1 MDFLSDY
8 IGWFLIALTVL
19 VFILYKW
26 ISKNSWGL
34 TAQYEIEKRINLL
47 NKNKHELFI
56 EALKQ
61 SNFKNIHFDE
71 NNSTY
76 YAKTKASIWSWS
88 ELIEIRVTDNEN
100 ETEINF
106 LSICFLFTQIVSWGK
121 NRRNAKKFFEE
132 LNKLL

>member
-1 MDFLSDY
+1 MDFFIDY
-8 IGWFLIALTVL
+8 IGWLLIALTVL
-19 VFILYKW
+19 VFFLYKW
-26 ISKNSWGL
+26 ISKNSRGL
-34 TAQYEIEKRINLL
+34 TAQYEIGKRINLL

-61 SNFKNIHFDE
+61 SHFKNIHFDE

-88 ELIEIRVTDNEN
+88 ELIEIRVTDIGD

-106 LSICFLFTQIVSWGK
+106 LSICSLFTQIMSWGK
-121 NRRNAKKFFEE
+121 NRRNAKKFFKE

>member
-1 MDFLSDY
+1 MDFFIDY
-8 IGWFLIALTVL
+8 IGWLLIALTVL
-19 VFILYKW
+19 VFSLYKW
-26 ISKNSWGL
+26 ISKNSRGL
-34 TAQYEIEKRINLL
+34 TAQYEIGKRINLL

-61 SNFKNIHFDE
+61 SHFKNIHFDE

-88 ELIEIRVTDNEN
+88 ELIEIRVTDIGD

-106 LSICFLFTQIVSWGK
+106 LSICSLFTQIMSWGK
-121 NRRNAKKFFEE
+121 NRRNAKKFFKE